1 MVGLGIAS
9 AAYGKPFMDYLK
21 PMPIVSPLSSD
32 TWGEPGVLP
41 RDLSN
46 GIESVKGKGVHPEYY
61 YWDGQIIRAKDGKY
75 HMFMSTFS
83 GNTNFGQSWLTSD
96 AYHAISETSPIGPYV
111 RKDYVY
117 TYNGK
122 HTGHNVSAFEL
133 PEGGYALVV
142 SENVRPFTL
151 FKADSLDGPWTP
163 CNPSIPFDVANI
175 SIFPRH
181 DGKFQLTY
189 RHGGI
194 AIADTL
200 CGTYKKVQPKCT
212 YPTANADTVY
222 PKRTS
227 IPGVSN
233 PNFEWEEDPHIWY
246 SAGTYHIIYSGSGD
260 RVGYHLYS
268 KDGINDWKDNGYG
281 WSPREYKKIF
291 CYEGS
296 TVCNQWYK
304 MERPGV
310 LLEDGHPTH
319 ITWAVSDVDKDN
331 QVLPGTNHGTKIVVI
346 PFDGVAF
353 DNDFGTGGGTGT
365 GGSTGSGG
373 STGAGGSTGRG
384 GATGADAGTGSDGA
398 RGGNDGGTG
407 DGASGGTSGS
417 GGTSAAGGAGGGSSA
432 HASGGAGGAK
442 TSSMNGSGGVSGG
455 TAGSASGGRG
465 GGAGASSSGGSRA
478 SGGATTGR
486 GGSSSGASASG
497 GNSTVPQADAEA
509 SGCSCALGSA
519 PRSGLWLPS
528 LLFGALA
535 ILVTR
540 RRRR

>member
-1 MVGLGIAS
+1 LVAGVGLSVSS
-9 AAYGKPFMDYLK
+9 AAHAKPFMDYLK
-21 PMPIVSPLSSD
+21 PMPPVAPLSD
-32 TWGEPGVLP
+32 ATWGAAGSVP

-61 YWDGQIIRAKDGKY
+61 YWDGQIIRAKDGKF

-83 GNTNFGQSWLTSD
+83 GNTNFGQSWITSD
-96 AYHAISETSPIGPYV
+96 AYHAISETNVLGPYV

-122 HTGHNVSAFEL
+122 HTGHNVTAFEL
-133 PEGGYALVV
+133 PGGGYALTV
-142 SENVRPFTL
+142 SENVRPFTI

-163 CNPSIPFDVANI
+163 CNPSMPFDVANV

-222 PKRTS
+222 VKRTS
-227 IPGVSN
+227 IPGVTN
-233 PNFEWEEDPHIWY
+233 PNFTWEEDPHIWY

-260 RVGYHLYS
+260 RVGYHIYS

-296 TVCNQWYK
+296 TVCNAWYK
-304 MERPGV
+304 MERPSVV
-310 LLEDGHPTH
+310 LQDGHPTH
-319 ITWAVSDVDKDN
+319 ATWAVSDVDKDN
-331 QVLPGTNHGTKIVVI
+331 QVTPTSNSGTKVVVI

-353 DNDFGTGGGTGT
+353 DNDFGDGSAGGTG
-365 GGSTGSGG
+365 GNSG
-373 STGAGGSTGRG
+373 T
-384 GATGADAGTGSDGA
+384 
-398 RGGNDGGTG
+398 
-407 DGASGGTSGS
+407 
-417 GGTSAAGGAGGGSSA
+417 
-432 HASGGAGGAK
+432 GGAGGAA
-442 TSSMNGSGGVSGG
+442 G
-455 TAGSASGGRG
+455 TGGRTGGNTGG
-465 GGAGASSSGGSRA
+465 GGAATGGAATGGVA
-478 SGGATTGR
+478 TGGVATGGQAGATTGGAGSSGGKTGGTVAPSGGAGSGGSASAGASAGSTGGKA
-486 GGSSSGASASG
+486 GGSSAGASGSAGSG
-497 GNSTVPQADAEA
+497 GHAPVTTNSGS
-509 SGCSCALGSA
+509 SGCSFTMTSTSRDSVVPGLLLGALG
-519 PRSGLWLPS
+519 
-528 LLFGALA
+528 

-540 RRRR
+540 RRNRRNNDRR